1 MIRIFIMIEH
11 TDKRAGLR
19 LIQGGLQ
26 CRIRFGPIQIIA
38 APQNSAPFGVDA
50 LAVEEDT
57 WLVMSA
63 EPKIGDLQEH
73 PIRLMT
79 DLLKSQPKSVG
90 TVVVRGR
97 NPMRF
102 MAIVHDV
109 NQDPTCREEWV
120 QCALNE
126 IFREAEH
133 RKLRALGLPLIGT
146 LHGKLLTQ
154 RFAGLLSQALLQAPL
169 EHLRRVWLIAPVPT
183 NAEIINILQPMLDDT

>member
-1 MIRIFIMIEH
+1 MIEH
-11 TDKRAGLR
+11 ADRRAGLR
-19 LIQGGLQ
+19 LIQGSLQ
-26 CRIRFGPIQIIA
+26 CQIKFGPIRIVA
-38 APQNSAPFGVDA
+38 APQRSAPFQVDA

-79 DLLKSQPKSVG
+79 DLLEAQPKSVG
-90 TVVVRGR
+90 SVVVQGR
-97 NPMRF
+97 NPIRF

-126 IFREAEH
+126 IFREAER

-146 LHGKLLTQ
+146 LHGKLVTQ
-154 RFAGLLSQALLQAPL
+154 GFAGLFSQALLQASFK
-169 EHLRRVWLIAPVPT
+169 HLRRVWLIAPVPT
-183 NAEIINILQPMLDDT
+183 NAEIINMLQPMLNDT

>member
-1 MIRIFIMIEH
+1 MIEH
-11 TDKRAGLR
+11 SDRRAALR

-26 CRIRFGPIQIIA
+26 CRIRFGPIRIVA
-38 APQNSAPFGVDA
+38 APQRSAPFQVDA

-79 DLLKSQPKSVG
+79 DLLEAQPKSVG
-90 TVVVRGR
+90 SVVVQGR
-97 NPMRF
+97 NPIRF

-109 NQDPTCREEWV
+109 DHDPTCRQKWV

-126 IFREAEH
+126 IFREAER
-133 RKLRALGLPLIGT
+133 RKLRTLGMPLIGT
-146 LHGKLLTQ
+146 LHGKLVTQ
-154 RFAGLLSQALLQAPL
+154 HFAELFSQALLQASL
-169 EHLRRVWLIAPVPT
+169 KHLRRVWLIAPVPT
-183 NAEIINILQPMLDDT
+183 NAEIINMLQPMLNET

>member
-1 MIRIFIMIEH
+1 MIEH
-11 TDKRAGLR
+11 ADRRAGLR
-19 LIQGGLQ
+19 LIQGSLQ
-26 CRIRFGPIQIIA
+26 CQIRFGPIRIVA
-38 APQNSAPFGVDA
+38 APQRSAPFQVDA

-79 DLLKSQPKSVG
+79 DLLEAQPKSVG
-90 TVVVRGR
+90 SIVVQGR
-97 NPMRF
+97 NPIRF

-120 QCALNE
+120 QCALHE
-126 IFREAEH
+126 IFREAER

-146 LHGKLLTQ
+146 LHGKLVTQ
-154 RFAGLLSQALLQAPL
+154 DFAGLFSQALLEAPL
-169 EHLRRVWLIAPVPT
+169 QHLRRVWLIAPVPI
-183 NAEIINILQPMLDDT
+183 NAEIINMLQPLLNDT